1 MRFSHC
7 FALKIFSVRNVKFFI
22 RFSSFVLFFSHLKTI
37 AYGPLCR
44 AAHIC
49 IYSYIYK
56 YTSIHLSI
64 ASYRLYECVYFECL
78 TVWQKCCFLLL
89 LCVWLFIGGNGRQ
102 KSKKAMPN
110 QTEESPTTSPK
121 KMPAPHFPA
130 LFPPNQSATPRVWGI
145 WPARVEITYIY
156 STYISPPFLILFCSN
171 IFFFFLSDCLGNCC
185 RYFQE
190 REKFFHCDDGWNSGQ
205 KYIE

>member
-22 RFSSFVLFFSHLKTI
+22 WFSSFVLFFSHLKTI

-56 YTSIHLSI
+56 YTTIHLSI

-102 KSKKAMPN
+102 KSKKAKKKKSNAKPN
-110 QTEESPTTSPK
+110 RRVANNVTKENACTPFPSP
-121 KMPAPHFPA
+121 FPA
-130 LFPPNQSATPRVWGI
+130 QSISHSPRVGHL
-145 WPARVEITYIY
+145 T
-156 STYISPPFLILFCSN
+156 SQS
-171 IFFFFLSDCLGNCC
+171 GNHIHIC
-185 RYFQE
+185 YV
-190 REKFFHCDDGWNSGQ
+190 
-205 KYIE
+205 

>member
-1 MRFSHC
+1 MAHC
-7 FALKIFSVRNVKFFI
+7 A
-22 RFSSFVLFFSHLKTI
+22 
-37 AYGPLCR
+37 G
-44 AAHIC
+44 HIC

-156 STYISPPFLILFCSN
+156 ATYISPPFLILFCSN
-171 IFFFFLSDCLGNCC
+171 IFFFFEWLSGKLLSLFP
-185 RYFQE
+185 RK
-190 REKFFHCDDGWNSGQ
+190 REIFPLWWWLKQRAKIHRIVMQ
-205 KYIE
+205 PQQRLL